1 MLPGGEAVVVDV
13 GAVVELMGVEC
24 SRQRRRSQRIPGR
37 VIVHDRRRRF
47 RVIVCDAAAVLC
59 VSAQLP
65 HC

>member
-47 RVIVCDAAAVLC
+47 RVIV
-59 VSAQLP
+59 
-65 HC
+65 